1 MSSGFRLFL
10 NQNTVGGIR
19 SRTVLE
25 EFAVKQRLLVGLLA
39 LGAPLWMGSAALAQ
53 KPPTTPSA
61 TAAKQPTDAKQYLA
75 LAKYY
80 YLLTQYDSA
89 YYAFRRVLDLEP
101 RNTDALLGLGRT
113 QNHLRLYPASIDT
126 LKILMQTDP
135 KNPSVYIAL
144 AQTYKDQYSAS
155 DDRDLV
161 KSNLDEA
168 LKLLQ
173 SAEGLNPAPNAT
185 SLAAIY
191 NERALLYSAKDDD
204 KKALEAAQ
212 KAATILPENS
222 DVLSN
227 LGRLL
232 YKTGDTKGA
241 LEVLKKASASNPKD
255 ALTKAF
261 YGKLLVLSG
270 DQKAGIAELSSALRQ
285 SPKNAYIIG
294 QYGVARYL
302 DPVESTRKAN
312 MDDSKKFLETAVK
325 ADPLRYPEFYYY
337 LGRIS
342 LDRNDCKTGKS
353 HLAKAVVLEPQLAD
367 YRYQYARA
375 LDVCGDRTSAKNQ
388 YQAALKLDP
397 NLQEAKDALAK
408 IDKPGT

>member
-1 MSSGFRLFL
+1 M
-10 NQNTVGGIR
+10 
-19 SRTVLE
+19 
-25 EFAVKQRLLVGLLA
+25 KQRLLLSLLVV
-39 LGAPLWMGSAALAQ
+39 GAPMWMGTAALAQ
-53 KPPTTPSA
+53 KPPATTLASSQ
-61 TAAKQPTDAKQYLA
+61 KPTDAKQYLT

-80 YLLTQYDSA
+80 YYLAQYDSA
-89 YYAFRRVLDLEP
+89 YYAFRRVLDIEP

-113 QNHLRLYPASIDT
+113 QNRLRLYPASIDT
-126 LKILMQTDP
+126 LKILLQNDP

-155 DDRDLV
+155 DDRDIV

-168 LKLLQ
+168 LKMLQ
-173 SAEGLNPAPNAT
+173 SAESLNPAPSTTN
-185 SLAAIY
+185 LAAIY
-191 NERALLYSAKDDD
+191 NERALLYAAKDDD

-212 KAATILPENS
+212 KAASLLPENA

-241 LEVLKKASASNPKD
+241 LEALKKASATNPKD

-270 DQKAGIAELSSALRQ
+270 DQKTGIAELSSALRQ

-302 DPVESTRKAN
+302 DPVEATRKAN
-312 MDDSKKFLETAVK
+312 LDDSKKFLETAIK

-342 LDRNDCKTGKS
+342 LDGKDCKTAKT
-353 HLAKAVVLEPQLAD
+353 HLAKSVALEPQLAD
-367 YRYQYARA
+367 YRYQFGRA
-375 LDVCGDRTSAKNQ
+375 LDLCGDRSAARTQ
-388 YQAALKLDP
+388 YQAAVKFDPALK
-397 NLQEAKDALAK
+397 EAKDAL
-408 IDKPGT
+408 DKLGNP